1 MKYRIERT
9 DKANDQLYE
18 IINYIADDSGSIEV
32 ALSYL
37 DRLEQ
42 AIMALGETPHM
53 GSYPRYSILRKQGYR
68 VLIVESHLVFYKAD
82 DDAKCVT
89 IYAVVHSRQEYKNLI

>member
-1 MKYRIERT
+1 MRYQVVRT

-18 IINYIADDSGSIEV
+18 IINYIADDSGSAEI
-32 ALSYL
+32 ALAYL
-37 DRLEQ
+37 KKLES
-42 AIMALGETPHM
+42 AIMKLCDTPHM

-82 DDAKCVT
+82 DETQIIT
-89 IYAVVHSRQEYKNLI
+89 IYAVVHSRQEYLNLI

>member
-1 MKYRIERT
+1 
-9 DKANDQLYE
+9 
-18 IINYIADDSGSIEV
+18 
-32 ALSYL
+32 
-37 DRLEQ
+37 
-42 AIMALGETPHM
+42 M